1 MSQEKDRNYVSV
13 GFWMLA
19 LFLTALPCVGPIFVL
34 IMAFAG
40 ENESR
45 KNYFRAVI
53 LWFLIIAAIWA
64 ILLLAGLWPAI
75 LQYLEELRKQAPPNT
90 I

>member
-1 MSQEKDRNYVSV
+1 MAKGKSKQQVSV

-19 LFLTALPCVGPIFVL
+19 LFLTALPCVGVVFVL
-34 IMAFAG
+34 LWAFVG

-53 LWFLIIAAIWA
+53 AWWVIIGVIWTS
-64 ILLLAGLWPAI
+64 IMVFGFWPQIQKHIQSLL
-75 LQYLEELRKQAPPNT
+75 R
-90 I
+90 